1 MGRDAEV
8 RSKLDHEKLAKSYE
22 EQQQTYIKI
31 ITMLERQEEMMAD
44 LIKQDKVLEAQD
56 IVLEEQT
63 QLLKSK

>member
-1 MGRDAEV
+1 M

-63 QLLKSK
+63 QLLKRK